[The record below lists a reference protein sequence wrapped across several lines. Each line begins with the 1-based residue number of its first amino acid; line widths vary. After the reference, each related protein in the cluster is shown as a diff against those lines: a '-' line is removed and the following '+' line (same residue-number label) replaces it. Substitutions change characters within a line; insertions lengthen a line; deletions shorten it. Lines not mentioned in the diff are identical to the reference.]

1 MAYAMGKIEVLVGM
15 QIDGDN
21 EEVVL
26 EQANYKFSPDLNI
39 GYELYRIDYKGERHK
54 VDICEILC
62 AGILDKFEE

>member
-1 MAYAMGKIEVLVGM
+1 MAYAMGKVEVLVGM
-15 QIDGDN
+15 RIDGDN

-54 VDICEILC
+54 VDICEIVGE
-62 AGILDKFEE
+62 GILDTVEE